1 MNVGEQLVADYLQ
14 HVKKCQFVGQ
24 NLPTSGEQG
33 EIDVVG
39 IDIVKKGYTYARLP
53 FILKQVYNTQKI
65 NILTTSTNL

>member
-39 IDIVKKGYTYARLP
+39 IDIVKKRD
-53 FILKQVYNTQKI
+53 QQKSVS
-65 NILTTSTNL
+65 NLFVTSF